1 MMYLVLLW
9 LGFSGI
15 LLLQLLLC
23 FRGREKLL
31 KLLPLLILVFLFGV
45 CMAVYQI
52 ASGMGEAGNKVAFQ
66 LDWYNVLVCFWG
78 LADMLAWVLF
88 LIIKGAQKLSN
99 FFVM

>member
-1 MMYLVLLW
+1 MKSITKAVFVLTIFSVISKL
-9 LGFSGI
+9 LGFA
-15 LLLQLLLC
+15 
-23 FRGREKLL
+23 FR
-31 KLLPLLILVFLFGV
+31 IFLSHSIGEQG
-45 CMAVYQI
+45 MAIYQI

-99 FFVM
+99 FCVM